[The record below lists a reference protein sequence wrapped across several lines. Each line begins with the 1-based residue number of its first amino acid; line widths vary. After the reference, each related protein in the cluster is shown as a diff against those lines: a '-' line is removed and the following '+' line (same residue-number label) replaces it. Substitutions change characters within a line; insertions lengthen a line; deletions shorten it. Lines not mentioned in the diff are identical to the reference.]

1 MGCTEQAMSVERMK
15 IWKKKKVLSLKGRTQ
30 TKYKLIIKYAVCFP
44 SKYTSLFSKWTP
56 HQENMYKYV
65 A

>member
-15 IWKKKKVLSLKGRTQ
+15 IWKKKKKVLSLKGRTQ

-44 SKYTSLFSKWTP
+44 SKYTSLLSK
-56 HQENMYKYV
+56 
-65 A
+65 